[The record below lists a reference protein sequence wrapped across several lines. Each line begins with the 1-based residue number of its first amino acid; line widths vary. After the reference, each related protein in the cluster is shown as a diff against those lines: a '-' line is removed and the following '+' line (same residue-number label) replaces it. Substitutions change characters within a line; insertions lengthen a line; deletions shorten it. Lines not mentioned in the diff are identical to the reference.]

1 MDAARARKGETMLTK
16 MKLSMKSID
25 YKLFST
31 LLVMGLLPT
40 IYTTVRIFFLGDMP
54 SDWGFNIASQLS
66 WVNLVY
72 EILQEAIMLPLFY
85 LIGKSIQNKEELSN
99 KIKSGLIVIL
109 LIYSLISLVFLF
121 FAEPIITFMSQ
132 KSELIKKTALYIRL
146 ETIAS
151 IFSTLAQFTVLVLIT
166 LKKDKILLTIL
177 SLQMLATVLL
187 DSFLVS
193 SLPISLN
200 IGVNGIAITNII
212 VNIIILTFA
221 LMVLAKQKVV
231 VKTKITFS
239 WMKEWIKVGGYS
251 GIESFVRNI
260 AFMLMV
266 VRMVNVVGEQGT
278 FWVAN
283 NFIWGWLL
291 LPIMQ
296 LGQLI
301 KRDCGESGE
310 KAIKE
315 KTLGYFG
322 VTTIIVILW
331 LITIPFWESFIK
343 YVMNIDN
350 AQGIFRI
357 ALISLAFYITF
368 AYNNVIDS
376 IFYGIGKTNYMLFQ
390 SILINSIFYGTLF
403 ILYIN
408 GVYKPTLELI
418 ALMFAGGIAFDSLL
432 TYGMFYWMLKKRS
445 IKLILQ

>member
-1 MDAARARKGETMLTK
+1 
-16 MKLSMKSID
+16 
-25 YKLFST
+25 
-31 LLVMGLLPT
+31 
-40 IYTTVRIFFLGDMP
+40 
-54 SDWGFNIASQLS
+54 
-66 WVNLVY
+66 
-72 EILQEAIMLPLFY
+72 
-85 LIGKSIQNKEELSN
+85 LIGKSIHNKEELSN
-99 KIKSGLIVIL
+99 KIKSGLIVTL
-109 LIYSLISLVFLF
+109 VIYSLISIVFLL
-121 FAEPIITFMSQ
+121 FAEPIIMFMSQ
-132 KSELIKKTALYIRL
+132 KSELIEKTALYIRL

-151 IFSTLAQFTVLVLIT
+151 IFSTLAQFTVLVLIA
-166 LKKDKILLTIL
+166 LKKDKILLLIL
-177 SLQMLATVLL
+177 SMQMFATVLL

-200 IGVNGIAITNII
+200 IGVNGIAISNII
-212 VNIIILTFA
+212 VNIIIFTFA
-221 LMVLAKQKVV
+221 LIVLSKQSVI

-260 AFMLMV
+260 AFMFMV
-266 VRMVNVVGEQGT
+266 IRMVNVVGEQGT

-291 LPIMQ
+291 LPVLQ
-296 LGQLI
+296 LGHLI
-301 KRDCGESGE
+301 KRDCGESGD

-315 KTLGYFG
+315 KTLGCFG

-331 LITIPFWESFIK
+331 VITIPLWEPFIK
-343 YVMNIDN
+343 HVMNIDN

-357 ALISLAFYITF
+357 ALISLVFYITF

-390 SILINSIFYGTLF
+390 SILINSIFYGTFF

-408 GVYKPTLELI
+408 GIYKPTLELI

-432 TYGMFYWMLKKRS
+432 TYGMFYWMLKRRS
-445 IKLILQ
+445 LKVT

>member
-1 MDAARARKGETMLTK
+1 MDAARARKGEIVLTK
-16 MKLSMKSID
+16 MKSSMNSID

-99 KIKSGLIVIL
+99 KIKSGLIVTL

-166 LKKDKILLTIL
+166 LKKDKILLAIL

-221 LMVLAKQKVV
+221 LIVLAKQKVI

-331 LITIPFWESFIK
+331 VITIPFWEPLE
-343 YVMNIDN
+343 
-350 AQGIFRI
+350 G
-357 ALISLAFYITF
+357 
-368 AYNNVIDS
+368 YNKSSV
-376 IFYGIGKTNYMLFQ
+376 
-390 SILINSIFYGTLF
+390 
-403 ILYIN
+403 
-408 GVYKPTLELI
+408 
-418 ALMFAGGIAFDSLL
+418 
-432 TYGMFYWMLKKRS
+432 LKHPK
-445 IKLILQ
+445 IQLKEQKDETV

>member
-1 MDAARARKGETMLTK
+1 LAFA
-16 MKLSMKSID
+16 
-25 YKLFST
+25 
-31 LLVMGLLPT
+31 
-40 IYTTVRIFFLGDMP
+40 
-54 SDWGFNIASQLS
+54 
-66 WVNLVY
+66 
-72 EILQEAIMLPLFY
+72 
-85 LIGKSIQNKEELSN
+85 
-99 KIKSGLIVIL
+99 LIV
-109 LIYSLISLVFLF
+109 
-121 FAEPIITFMSQ
+121 
-132 KSELIKKTALYIRL
+132 
-146 ETIAS
+146 
-151 IFSTLAQFTVLVLIT
+151 
-166 LKKDKILLTIL
+166 L
-177 SLQMLATVLL
+177 S
-187 DSFLVS
+187 
-193 SLPISLN
+193 
-200 IGVNGIAITNII
+200 
-212 VNIIILTFA
+212 
-221 LMVLAKQKVV
+221 KQKVV
-231 VKTKITFS
+231 VNTKITFS

-331 LITIPFWESFIK
+331 VISIPLWEPFIK
-343 YVMNIDN
+343 YVMNIGN
-350 AQGIFRI
+350 SHEIFRI

-390 SILINSIFYGTLF
+390 SIIINSIFYGTLF
-403 ILYIN
+403 VLYII
-408 GVYKPTLELI
+408 GIYKPTLELI

-432 TYGMFYWMLKKRS
+432 TYGMFYWMLKRRS
-445 IKLILQ
+445 INISK

>member
-1 MDAARARKGETMLTK
+1 MFA
-16 MKLSMKSID
+16 
-25 YKLFST
+25 
-31 LLVMGLLPT
+31 
-40 IYTTVRIFFLGDMP
+40 
-54 SDWGFNIASQLS
+54 
-66 WVNLVY
+66 
-72 EILQEAIMLPLFY
+72 
-85 LIGKSIQNKEELSN
+85 
-99 KIKSGLIVIL
+99 LIV
-109 LIYSLISLVFLF
+109 
-121 FAEPIITFMSQ
+121 
-132 KSELIKKTALYIRL
+132 
-146 ETIAS
+146 
-151 IFSTLAQFTVLVLIT
+151 
-166 LKKDKILLTIL
+166 L
-177 SLQMLATVLL
+177 S
-187 DSFLVS
+187 
-193 SLPISLN
+193 
-200 IGVNGIAITNII
+200 
-212 VNIIILTFA
+212 
-221 LMVLAKQKVV
+221 KQNVI

-291 LPIMQ
+291 LPILQ

-331 LITIPFWESFIK
+331 VITIPLWEPFIK

-357 ALISLAFYITF
+357 ALISLVFYITF

-403 ILYIN
+403 VLYIN
-408 GVYKPTLELI
+408 GIYKPTLELI

-432 TYGMFYWMLKKRS
+432 TYGMFYWMLKRRS
-445 IKLILQ
+445 LKIIK